1 MTRDGRPRRLPSA
14 DYAAGPKLQACAAL
28 LTTAVAAWGVTHV
41 MAALPN
47 GGGEAAWP
55 LAAILLWW
63 LPLSWCERPIRARR
77 DDQARLDALRVTVQI
92 PVYNEDP
99 EALRACLRS
108 VLAQSRPVTRV
119 RVVDDGS
126 DLPYDDVRT
135 EFEQEAAA
143 RGIETTWDRTPNRG
157 KRHAQMHALAGD
169 DGDVFVT
176 LDSDSVL
183 DRHAVR
189 EGLAPFADLRVQS
202 VAGQVL
208 VLNRADGV
216 LARLS
221 PLLYLP
227 FTLGLRS
234 ATSALRQVRLNSGAL
249 AFYRAGVVRRCAG
262 AYGSERFR
270 GRPMQ
275 MNDDSLLTLHALLAG
290 RTVHQPSAMVFTLAP
305 ARLSHHVR
313 QQVRWMRGTAVRH
326 LWWLRYLPLTGA
338 AFWTAVAELL
348 HLLLVVAVPV
358 ALVAGPDH
366 RAHLGAAAV
375 ATGQAALAMNYAM
388 ALRLFTVRRSDE
400 STRARLVLFALA
412 PLAALWRLL
421 VLRPLL
427 AYAVLTCHRVGRW
440 GTRAGVEVGLAA
452 RN

>member
-1 MTRDGRPRRLPSA
+1 MTDPSA
-14 DYAAGPKLQACAAL
+14 EYAGHPRLLAL
-28 LTTAVAAWGVTHV
+28 LVTGVTGV
-41 MAALPN
+41 TVWSVARLAAALPGN
-47 GGGEAAWP
+47 DAGPATWL
-55 LAAILLWW
+55 LAAMLLWW
-63 LPLSWCERPIRARR
+63 LPLSWCERRITAPPGERAG
-77 DDQARLDALRVTVQI
+77 LDALRVTVQV

-126 DLPYDDVRT
+126 HVPYDDVRHA
-135 EFEQEAAA
+135 FESAAAA
-143 RGIETTWDRTPNRG
+143 RGVETTWDRTPNRG
-157 KRHAQMHALAGD
+157 KRHAQMHALAED

-189 EGLAPFADLRVQS
+189 EGLAPFADPRVQS

-208 VLNRADGV
+208 VLNRTAGPIG
-216 LARLS
+216 RLTG
-221 PLLYLP
+221 LLYLP

-234 ATSALRQVRLNSGAL
+234 AGSVLRKVTLNSGAL

-262 AYGSERFR
+262 AYENERFR

-275 MNDDSLLTLHALLAG
+275 MNDDSLLTFHALLAG

-305 ARLSHHVR
+305 ARFGHYAR

-326 LWWLRYLPLTGA
+326 LWWLRYLPLTSVV
-338 AFWTAVAELL
+338 FWTTVAQHL
-348 HLLLVVAVPV
+348 HLLLMAALPV
-358 ALVAGPDH
+358 ALLTDRQVDWGAV
-366 RAHLGAAAV
+366 AAAG
-375 ATGQAALAMNYAM
+375 AQAGLAMNYVM
-388 ALRLFTVRRSDE
+388 ALRLFTVRRGDE
-400 STRARLVLFALA
+400 SAGARLLAFALA
-412 PLAALWRLL
+412 PLAALWRLV

-440 GTRAGVEVGLAA
+440 GTRGGVEVGLTAGK
-452 RN
+452 

>member
-1 MTRDGRPRRLPSA
+1 MTDPSA
-14 DYAAGPKLQACAAL
+14 EHAGHPRLLAL
-28 LTTAVAAWGVTHV
+28 LVTGVTAWSV
-41 MAALPN
+41 ARLAAALPEN
-47 GGGEAAWP
+47 DAGPATWL
-55 LAAILLWW
+55 LAAMLLWW
-63 LPLSWCERPIRARR
+63 LPLSWCERRIIAPPGE
-77 DDQARLDALRVTVQI
+77 QARLDALRVTVQV

-126 DLPYDDVRT
+126 HVPYDDVRHA
-135 EFEQEAAA
+135 FESEAAA
-143 RGIETTWDRTPNRG
+143 RGVETTWDRTRNRG
-157 KRHAQMHALAGD
+157 KRHAQMHALAED

-189 EGLAPFADLRVQS
+189 EGLAPFADPAVQS

-208 VLNRADGV
+208 VLNRTAGSIG
-216 LARLS
+216 RLTG
-221 PLLYLP
+221 LLYLP

-234 ATSALRQVRLNSGAL
+234 AGSVLRRVTLNSGAL

-262 AYGSERFR
+262 AYENERFR
-270 GRPMQ
+270 GREMQ
-275 MNDDSLLTLHALLAG
+275 MNDDSLLTFHALLAG

-305 ARLSHHVR
+305 ARLGHYAR

-326 LWWLRYLPLTGA
+326 LWWLRYLPLTSVV
-338 AFWTAVAELL
+338 FWTTVAQHL
-348 HLLLVVAVPV
+348 HLLLMAALPVVLLARQDV
-358 ALVAGPDH
+358 D
-366 RAHLGAAAV
+366 LGAVAA
-375 ATGQAALAMNYAM
+375 AGAQAGLAMNYVM
-388 ALRLFTVRRSDE
+388 ALRLFTVRRADE
-400 STRARLVLFALA
+400 STGARLLAFALA

-440 GTRAGVEVGLAA
+440 GTRDGVEVGLTAGK
-452 RN
+452 